1 MGKKKGADINELKQE
16 VRMDEHTIPMD
27 ELVKRY
33 NSNLETGLT
42 SAKAAQVLAR
52 DGENALSPP
61 KTTPEWVKFCKN
73 LFGGFALLLWV
84 GAFLCYVAYSV
95 DRLTME
101 YPTKDNVTYFHCY
114 LPISIFSV
122 NFQLYLGI
130 VLMSVV
136 VITGCFQ
143 YYQESKSSKI
153 MDSFKNMVPT
163 VHE

>member
-1 MGKKKGADINELKQE
+1 MSHES
-16 VRMDEHTIPMD
+16 
-27 ELVKRY
+27 
-33 NSNLETGLT
+33 SNLQGLT
-42 SAKAAQVLAR
+42 RQKAAEVLAR
-52 DGENALSPP
+52 DGPNALSPP
-61 KTTPEWVKFCKN
+61 RTTPEWIKFCKN

-95 DRLTME
+95 DYFTME
-101 YPTKDNVTYFHCY
+101 YPSKDNVR
-114 LPISIFSV
+114 LISINALLVYQFTSLSQYISGLIEET
-122 NFQLYLGI
+122 FQLYLGI

-163 VHE
+163 VGF